1 MIRINALWLAAYR
14 GWIDQTMAGD
24 LADNQLINWVSA
36 VLEPATLVLWMVGL
50 AGLGGLTA
58 RRCRTG

>member
-1 MIRINALWLAAYR
+1 
-14 GWIDQTMAGD
+14 MASD

-36 VLEPATLVLWMVGL
+36 VREPATLVLWMVGL

-58 RRCRTG
+58 RRRRTS